1 MLHHTS
7 YKIRKQEPILACKSN
22 PVLALVFVFY
32 YMRYNKGTGYYFTAA
47 LIMTL
52 YGESISS
59 LAAVFALVFIYLY
72 NGEKGKYGNRIKWF
86 FYVFYPVHMMILGI
100 IGRFL

>member
-1 MLHHTS
+1 
-7 YKIRKQEPILACKSN
+7 
-22 PVLALVFVFY
+22 
-32 YMRYNKGTGYYFTAA
+32 
-47 LIMTL
+47 MTL

-59 LAAVFALVFIYLY
+59 LAAVFSLVFIYLY